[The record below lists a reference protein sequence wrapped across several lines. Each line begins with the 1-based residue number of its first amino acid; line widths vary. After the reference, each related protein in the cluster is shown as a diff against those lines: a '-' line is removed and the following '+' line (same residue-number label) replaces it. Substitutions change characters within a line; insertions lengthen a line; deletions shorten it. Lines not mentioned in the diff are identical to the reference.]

1 MLAEAYFYN
10 EHGYLLLENHLHT
23 SVIEALRSQIARIE
37 QTAYGMTK
45 FNDIEEYNEWIM
57 CGVPT
62 IAPRVS
68 ETPVRTP
75 QPQPAK
81 KGSIYEIQ
89 SS

>member
-1 MLAEAYFYN
+1 
-10 EHGYLLLENHLHT
+10 
-23 SVIEALRSQIARIE
+23 
-37 QTAYGMTK
+37 MTK